1 MSAAGPAGELS
12 GKRVVLG
19 VCGGIAAYKAVEI
32 CRRLTDAGALV
43 SPVLTRGAT
52 RFVGELTFSALA
64 DEPVRTSLLGPG
76 SPEPSPHTS
85 LARRADAVLVA
96 PATARFLGSYAAGI
110 ASDLLVATLLATRAP
125 VLVCPAMHTEM
136 WEHPAVRDNV
146 ATLRRRGTW
155 VMEPDEGRLAGGDM
169 GRGRLPEPAAVVAE
183 LARLLGRGESAPGR
197 PGVGAENLTSPGAAL
212 AGRAGQA
219 VLALAGIRAL
229 VTAGGTREPLDPV
242 RYLGNRSS
250 GKQGYAIAA
259 ELAARGA
266 HVTLVTASEVPPP
279 EGMAALER
287 VATASE
293 MAAAVH
299 AAADAAHIVVM
310 AAAVADYTAQSPA
323 ATKIKKSPGPMVL
336 TLVPTEDILAE
347 LGRRRRPG
355 QVLVGFAAETASGDR
370 LVALGRAKLEAKGAD
385 LIVANDVGGPE
396 AGFGQDLSS
405 AVIVSRG
412 QVVELG
418 LVDKRVLATRLVDM
432 AAQLLPASGRS

>member
-1 MSAAGPAGELS
+1 MSAPGRAGELS

-32 CRRLTDAGALV
+32 CRRLADAGALV
-43 SPVLTRGAT
+43 SPVLTRDAM

-64 DEPVRTSLLGPG
+64 DEPARTSLFGPG
-76 SPEPSPHTS
+76 SPEPSPHIS

-96 PATARFLGSYAAGI
+96 PATAHFLAGYAAGL
-110 ASDLLVATLLATRAP
+110 AADLLIATLLATRAP

-155 VMEPDEGRLAGGDM
+155 VMEPEEGRLAGGDR
-169 GRGRLPEPAAVVAE
+169 GKGRLPEPEAVVAE
-183 LARLLGRGESAPGR
+183 LARLLASAEPVPGQ
-197 PGVGAENLTSPGAAL
+197 GG
-212 AGRAGQA
+212 GRAGA
-219 VLALAGIRAL
+219 TTADGAGLAHQGAAAQSLAGVKAL
-229 VTAGGTREPLDPV
+229 VTAGGTREPVDPV
-242 RYLGNRSS
+242 RYIANRSS

-266 HVTLVTASEVPPP
+266 QVTLVTASESAPPV
-279 EGMAALER
+279 GMASVQR

-299 AAADAAHIVVM
+299 AAGDASDIVVM
-310 AAAVADYTAQSPA
+310 AAAVADYRVESPA
-323 ATKIKKSPGPMVL
+323 GTKIKKSPGALVL

-370 LVALGRAKLEAKGAD
+370 LVTLGRAKLEAKGAD
-385 LIVANDVGGPE
+385 LVVANDVGGAG

-412 QVVELG
+412 QVRELG
-418 LVDKRVLATRLVDM
+418 LVDKRALAAQLVDM
-432 AAQLLPASGRS
+432 AAQLLPARGRP